1 MIARIVND
9 FGEMKKGEIRRFKID
24 ITLKQDCKLHSSNN
38 DQNILEVKIK
48 KVKTS
53 SSSDYFGKA
62 WTYHMIG
69 KPTDVYLRCGSGY
82 YNLKIAELE
91 LGCGIAQILIRLCLN
106 EETIHDV
113 KNSKNKANRMI
124 KNSHYS
130 NGDELSQWISSNC
143 EKIVYV
149 RHANKMDSKIPS
161 LYLQGAILS
170 KYDRAIILFKKQVS
184 NHPSFTFTTEILGR
198 YDGNGKIVM
207 DEQRINRKAVSIENS
222 EWFFCFR
229 KVKR

>member
-1 MIARIVND
+1 
-9 FGEMKKGEIRRFKID
+9 MKKGEIRRFKID
-24 ITLKQDCKLHSSNN
+24 ITLKQDCKLHSSKN

-69 KPTDVYLRCGSGY
+69 KPTYVYLSCGSGY
-82 YNLKIAELE
+82 YNLKIAEPE
-91 LGCGIAQILIRLCLN
+91 LGCGIAQILIQLCLN
-106 EETIHDV
+106 EKTIHDV
-113 KNSKNKANRMI
+113 KNSKNKANMEMRI
-124 KNSHYS
+124 S
-130 NGDELSQWISSNC
+130 NYPKDDELYQWISANC

-170 KYDRAIILFKKQVS
+170 KYDRAIILFKTPFS
-184 NHPSFTFTTEILGR
+184 NNPSFTFTTEILGR
-198 YDGNGKIVM
+198 YDGKGKVVM
-207 DEQRINRKAVSIENS
+207 DEQRINRKAVSIEDS
-222 EWFFCFR
+222 KWFFCFR
-229 KVKR
+229 KMKE